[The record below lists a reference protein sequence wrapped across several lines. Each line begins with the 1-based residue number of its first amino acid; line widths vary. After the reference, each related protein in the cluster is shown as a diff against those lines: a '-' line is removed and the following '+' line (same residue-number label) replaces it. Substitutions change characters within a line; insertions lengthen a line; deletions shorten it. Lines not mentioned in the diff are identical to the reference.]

1 MANPPRGS
9 PALTENNSPSP
20 RPSGDASETPD
31 APPVPLAS
39 FGWLLAERIARAAS
53 AVAVTGMVARHLG
66 PSEFGLLNLAAS
78 ATTVL
83 LPLAS
88 LSAEAVV
95 IREIVRQ
102 PEREREIIRTVLAL
116 RAMTGSVLLGLTMA
130 SMLLPP
136 GGREHAVLAGLM
148 GLALIWQAAEA
159 PETAFRRHQRARFT
173 AVARFGAFVAAS
185 AAKLALIAAEA
196 GTGAFACAYAAEVL
210 FYGAA
215 LLARYHATGRNL
227 PPARVNPGI
236 AGRIL
241 SECVGPALAATIAG
255 LALKLDQLLV
265 MIQLGADAAGKYAA
279 ACRFTELHFFLSA
292 TLGIVLYPRLAEC
305 HGRSGT
311 EYTNRLERH
320 FELMLLAGWGSGLL
334 VALTAAAGLPLF
346 FGADYAEAVAVVWI
360 QSGGALLLFSGVA
373 RSHHALLTGAGWT
386 LLASALATLTAQTAL
401 AWWLIPA
408 HGLTGAAV
416 AQGLAAIAGGWVTT
430 AILPPLRPAFLHQ
443 TRAFAIL
450 LRPWRWKAA
459 LRLAL

>member
-1 MANPPRGS
+1 MN
-9 PALTENNSPSP
+9 PALTDETSQSS
-20 RPSGDASETPD
+20 RPGGDPGETSA

-66 PSEFGLLNLAAS
+66 PSEFGLLNVAAS

-95 IREIVRQ
+95 IREIVRR

-116 RAMTGSVLLGLTMA
+116 RVVTGGVLLGATLA

-136 GGREHAVLAGLM
+136 EGREHAVLAGLM

-173 AVARFGAFVAAS
+173 AMARFGAFVAAS
-185 AAKLALIAAEA
+185 AAKLALIAAGA
-196 GTGAFACAYAAEVL
+196 GTGAFACAYAAEGL

-215 LLARYHATGRNL
+215 LLAGYHAAGRNL
-227 PPARVNPGI
+227 PPARIDRGM
-236 AGRIL
+236 AGRL
-241 SECVGPALAATIAG
+241 LRECAGPALAATIAG

-265 MIQLGADAAGKYAA
+265 MVQLGPGAAGKYAA
-279 ACRFTELHFFLSA
+279 GCRFTELHFFLSA

-305 HGRSGT
+305 HGRAGA
-311 EYTNRLERH
+311 EYAERLERH

-334 VALTAAAGLPLF
+334 VALAAAAGLPLL
-346 FGADYAEAVAVVWI
+346 FGADYTEAVAVVWI

-386 LLASALATLTAQTAL
+386 LLASALATLAAQTVL

-416 AQGLAAIAGGWVTT
+416 SQGLAAIAGGWVTT

-450 LRPWRWKAA
+450 LRPWRWRAA

>member
-1 MANPPRGS
+1 M
-9 PALTENNSPSP
+9 TEQNSHSP
-20 RPSGDASETPD
+20 RPDRDVSETP
-31 APPVPLAS
+31 AALPVPLAS
-39 FGWLLAERIARAAS
+39 FGWLLAERITRAAS

-78 ATTVL
+78 ATTIL

-95 IREIVRQ
+95 IREIVHH

-116 RAMTGSVLLGLTMA
+116 RAMSGGVLLVSTLA
-130 SMLLPP
+130 SMLLLP

-159 PETAFRRHQRARFT
+159 PETAFRRHQRARLT

-185 AAKLALIAAEA
+185 AAKLALIAADA
-196 GTGAFACAYAAEVL
+196 GTGAFACAYAAEGL

-215 LLARYHATGRNL
+215 LLTRYHAAGRNL
-227 PPARVNPGI
+227 PPAVINPGL
-236 AGRIL
+236 AARL
-241 SECVGPALAATIAG
+241 LRECAGPALAATIAG

-265 MIQLGADAAGKYAA
+265 MIQLGAGAAGKYAA
-279 ACRFTELHFFLSA
+279 ACRFTELHFFVSA

-305 HGRSGT
+305 HRRT
-311 EYTNRLERH
+311 EKEYTNRLERH

-334 VALTAAAGLPLF
+334 VALAAAAGLSLLF
-346 FGADYAEAVAVVWI
+346 GSDYAEAVAVVWI

-386 LLASALATLTAQTAL
+386 LLTSALATLAAQTAL
-401 AWWLIPA
+401 AWWLIPT
-408 HGLTGAAV
+408 HGLTGATLAS
-416 AQGLAAIAGGWVTT
+416 GLAAIVGGWFTT

-450 LRPWRWKAA
+450 LRPWRWRAA

>member
-1 MANPPRGS
+1 M
-9 PALTENNSPSP
+9 TENNSPSP
-20 RPSGDASETPD
+20 RPSGDASATPD

-136 GGREHAVLAGLM
+136 GVREHAVLAGLM

-215 LLARYHATGRNL
+215 LLARYHDTGRNL

-386 LLASALATLTAQTAL
+386 LLASALATLAAQTAL